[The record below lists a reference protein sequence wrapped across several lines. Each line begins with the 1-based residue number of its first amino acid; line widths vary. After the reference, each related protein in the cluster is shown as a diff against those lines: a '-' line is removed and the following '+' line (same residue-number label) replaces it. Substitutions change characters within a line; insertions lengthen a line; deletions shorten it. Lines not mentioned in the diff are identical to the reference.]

1 MKHIHTFEE
10 FLNEGTLNYTQAME
24 LGALS
29 DAVKNHIK
37 TNYSE
42 LYYGG
47 GPNNILG
54 KYGKDIPGTSWKKL
68 EKLAK
73 DKGDK
78 DLGIA
83 ISNYKDLANK
93 YKVKTF
99 ENLNEGA
106 TMTPEQMHLYV
117 LMEYILDVYD
127 EDDYDSLIIK
137 IGKKLKKEDWIYQEI
152 TGNEIAGIK
161 EILKTYYTKEKIITD
176 KFLKGPAKK
185 WQDLITA
192 MKWLNT

>member
-78 DLGIA
+78 DFSPLWNDFVDNFFPKEEMLKNI
-83 ISNYKDLANK
+83 NNHK
-93 YKVKTF
+93 
-99 ENLNEGA
+99 LNE
-106 TMTPEQMHLYV
+106 
-117 LMEYILDVYD
+117 YIYT
-127 EDDYDSLIIK
+127 YFN
-137 IGKKLKKEDWIYQEI
+137 KKY
-152 TGNEIAGIK
+152 TGV
-161 EILKTYYTKEKIITD
+161 D
-176 KFLKGPAKK
+176 F
-185 WQDLITA
+185 
-192 MKWLNT
+192 

>member
-10 FLNEGTLNYTQAME
+10 FLNEGTLNYAQAME

-99 ENLNEGA
+99 ENLNEG
-106 TMTPEQMHLYV
+106 EEVKKDIHDHWQ
-117 LMEYILDVYD
+117 EVY
-127 EDDYDSLIIK
+127 
-137 IGKKLKKEDWIYQEI
+137 GKDF
-152 TGNEIAGIK
+152 IAEHPSIAK
-161 EILKTYYTKEKIITD
+161 ILKNRKNLDLREFERIWNESYEEDFKEAHPNIWNKMN
-176 KFLKGPAKK
+176 KS
-185 WQDLITA
+185 
-192 MKWLNT
+192 